1 MMEAS
6 TMRHRFIAPA
16 AVLAL
21 VAAIPARS
29 SRGQQTQK
37 PTAAQTAAAP
47 HSAPATAKPPVQT
60 IEVYQIDVE
69 PTGRAFSVGKP
80 RLEGKDYVYRQ
91 LPEKNV
97 VRIPQSM
104 VKKITLFTKDLD
116 KESVYRIDL
125 VPSGRMVARD
135 EPKLKNNAYVFH
147 AYKNG
152 TLMTVK
158 KADVKQVAR
167 LTGLPAFRAEQEE
180 TGGTLL
186 SGNLSMEGG
195 TLHTV
200 PAPAGAN
207 AAPASGQAGA
217 PAPSNWNYDGTP
229 GVTDAYAP
237 ANATVAHPGDVPKAP
252 EPPPPPP
259 PR

>member
-1 MMEAS
+1 
-6 TMRHRFIAPA
+6 MRHRFIAPA
-16 AVLAL
+16 AMLVLAAFL
-21 VAAIPARS
+21 PARH
-29 SRGQQTQK
+29 SRGQQPNSPAGMK
-37 PTAAQTAAAP
+37 PAAAAP
-47 HSAPATAKPPVQT
+47 AAPPAAPA
-60 IEVYQIDVE
+60 IEVYQIDVD

-80 RLEGKDYVYRQ
+80 RLEGKNYVYTQ

-97 VRIPQSM
+97 VRIPQAM
-104 VKKITLFTKDLD
+104 VKKISLFTKDLN
-116 KESVYRIDL
+116 KESVYRLDL

-135 EPKLKNNAYVFH
+135 EPKLKNGAYVFH

-152 TLMTVK
+152 TLMSVK
-158 KADVKQVAR
+158 KTDVKQVAR

-186 SGNLSMEGG
+186 TGNLSMEGG
-195 TLHTV
+195 TLHSI
-200 PAPAGAN
+200 PAPASAT
-207 AAPASGQAGA
+207 AAPSSGQA